1 MWVICRRFAD
11 GLSVV
16 VPTVEVVGGATST
29 HERRST
35 MWDTVQTNGEHL
47 THDMPC
53 PHCGHAL
60 HVYLECGDGCDCAPQ
75 QPAKRAEL
83 SVRY

>member
-1 MWVICRRFAD
+1 
-11 GLSVV
+11 
-16 VPTVEVVGGATST
+16 
-29 HERRST
+29 

>member
-1 MWVICRRFAD
+1 
-11 GLSVV
+11 
-16 VPTVEVVGGATST
+16 
-29 HERRST
+29 

-60 HVYLECGDGCDCAPQ
+60 HTYLECGDGCDCVP
-75 QPAKRAEL
+75 
-83 SVRY
+83 VRPSKLAQLANV